1 VFWPWAEEKMKGTAS
16 AQKGFTLV
24 EAIIVILIL
33 SIVTAIAI
41 PEFRKMAV
49 NANLKAAA
57 RDLIADFSSLKQM
70 AISGDVNLGNRMY
83 RISLNVATK
92 SYQLQRCTNQGSPC
106 LGWAQMQAK
115 NFMAFGNDIDFRP
128 DDTTVTNYNFRT
140 RGTVTN
146 GTIVLTNSRNSTA
159 TITVNIAGRTYVQ
172 FDLK

>member
-1 VFWPWAEEKMKGTAS
+1 MEGTAS
-16 AQKGFTLV
+16 TQKGFTLV
-24 EAIIVILIL
+24 EAIIVILII

-57 RDLIADFSSLKQM
+57 RDLIADFSTLKQM

-92 SYQLQRCTNQGSPC
+92 SYQLQQCTNQGSPC